1 MFESLGEKFD
11 GLWRKLQGQ
20 GRVSERNIEEAL
32 RDVRLALLEAD
43 VNVGVVRDFVE
54 AVKKDALGQE
64 VLRSLT
70 PEQHFIRLI
79 HRELQRLLGEKPTT
93 IELGG
98 ATPVVVM
105 MVGLNGAGKT
115 TTTAKLALHLRDQRG
130 RRPYLV
136 PADVYRPA
144 AIEQL
149 QTLGQKIDVPVHA
162 VSPGTDPVGI
172 ARSSVAAARM
182 QGADTVLID
191 TAGRQT
197 VDDEL
202 MGELERMRAAVEPR
216 QILLVA
222 DAMTGQDAVATAQGF
237 LARLPLSGVILTKIE
252 GDARGGAA
260 LSLRAVTGKPIVFAG
275 TGEKLDALEAFHPDR
290 IASRILGM
298 GDMLSLI
305 ERAEK
310 AYDKSQAEALQ
321 KKLKKNEFDLEDF
334 RDQLRTVR
342 KMGSVTELLGMIP
355 GVKKLFRGADLGD
368 AEGELKRV
376 EAIIDSMTREERR
389 NIHILNANR
398 RKRIA
403 AGSGT
408 SVSEVNKLL
417 KQFTQTKKVLK
428 KLGSGQMMQGGIPAG
443 FGRERGKTSAW

>member
-20 GRVSERNIEEAL
+20 GRVTERNIEDAL
-32 RDVRLALLEAD
+32 REVRLALLEAD
-43 VNVGVVRDFVE
+43 VNVGVVRDFIE
-54 AVKKDALGQE
+54 AVRKDALGQE

-70 PEQHFIRLI
+70 PEQHFIKLV
-79 HRELQRLLGEKPTT
+79 HRELIRLLGEVPATLD
-93 IELGG
+93 LGG
-98 ATPVVVM
+98 PSPTVLM
-105 MVGLNGAGKT
+105 LVGLNGAGKT
-115 TTTAKLALHLRDQRG
+115 TTTAKLARYLRDERG

-144 AIEQL
+144 AIQQL
-149 QTLGQKIDVPVHA
+149 ETLGRQLDVPVHA
-162 VSPGTDPVGI
+162 VSPGSDPVAI
-172 ARSSVAAARM
+172 ARSAVAAARAS
-182 QGADTVLID
+182 GADTVLID

-202 MGELERMRAAVEPR
+202 MAELARMRAAVEPR
-216 QILLVA
+216 QVLLVA

-237 LARLPLSGVILTKIE
+237 LARLPLSGVVLTKIE

-260 LSLRAVTGKPIVFAG
+260 LSLRSVTGKPILFVG
-275 TGEKLDALEAFHPDR
+275 TGEKLDALEAFYPDR

-298 GDMLSLI
+298 GDMMSLI
-305 ERAEK
+305 ERAER
-310 AYDKSQAEALQ
+310 AYDRTKASEIQ

-334 RDQLRTVR
+334 RDQLRAVR
-342 KMGSVTELLGMIP
+342 RMGSMTDLLGMIP
-355 GVKKLFRGADLGD
+355 GVKKLFRGADLGE

-376 EAIIDSMTREERR
+376 EAIIDSMTKEERR

-403 AGSGT
+403 GGSGT
-408 SVSEVNKLL
+408 SVSEVNRLL

-428 KLGSGQMMQGGIPAG
+428 KLSSGPMMQGLPPGL
-443 FGRERGKTSAW
+443 GR

>member
-11 GLWRKLQGQ
+11 TLWRKLQGQ
-20 GRVSERNIEEAL
+20 GRISERNIEDAL

-54 AVKKDALGQE
+54 AIKKDALGQE

-70 PEQHFIRLI
+70 PEQQFIKLV
-79 HRELQRLLGEKPTT
+79 HRELQRLLGEKPVALD
-93 IELGG
+93 LGG
-98 ATPVVVM
+98 PSPVVVM
-105 MVGLNGAGKT
+105 LVGLNGSGKT
-115 TTTAKLALHLRDQRG
+115 TTAAKLARHLRDERG

-144 AIEQL
+144 AIQQL
-149 QTLGQKIDVPVHA
+149 ETLARQLEVPVHA
-162 VSPGTDPVGI
+162 ASPGTDPVAL
-172 ARSSVAAARM
+172 ARSGVAAARAH
-182 QGADTVLID
+182 GADTVLVD

-197 VDDEL
+197 VDDDL
-202 MGELERMRAAVEPR
+202 MSELERMRAALEPR

-260 LSLRAVTGKPIVFAG
+260 LSLRSVTGKPIVFAG

-310 AYDKSQAEALQ
+310 AYDRSQADALQ

-355 GVKKLFRGADLGD
+355 GVKKLFRGADLGG
-368 AEGELKRV
+368 AEDELKRV
-376 EAIIDSMTREERR
+376 EAIIDSMTKEERR

-408 SVSEVNKLL
+408 SVSEVNRLL

-428 KLGSGQMMQGGIPAG
+428 KLGSGPMLQGLPPGL
-443 FGRERGKTSAW
+443 GR

>member
-1 MFESLGEKFD
+1 MFESLGEKFE

-20 GRVSERNIEEAL
+20 GKITERNIEEAL
-32 RDVRLALLEAD
+32 REVRLALLEAD

-54 AVKKDALGQE
+54 GVKKDALGQE

-70 PEQHFIRLI
+70 PEQHFIKLV
-79 HRELQRLLGEKPTT
+79 HREIERLLGGKPTT
-93 IELGG
+93 LDLGG
-98 ATPVVVM
+98 PSPVVIM
-105 MVGLNGAGKT
+105 LVGLNGSGKT
-115 TTTAKLALHLRDQRG
+115 TTSAKLARWVREERG

-149 QTLGQKIDVPVHA
+149 TTLARQLDVPVHP
-162 VSPGTDPVGI
+162 STPGGNPVNL
-172 ARSSVAAARM
+172 ARAGVAAARS
-182 QGADTVLID
+182 QGADTVIID

-197 VDDEL
+197 VDEEL
-202 MGELERMRAAVEPR
+202 MGEVERIRAAVEPR

-237 LARLPLSGVILTKIE
+237 SARLPVSGIVLTKIE

-260 LSLRAVTGKPIVFAG
+260 LSLRSVTGKPIIFAG

-310 AYDKSQAEALQ
+310 AYDKGQAEALG
-321 KKLKKNEFDLEDF
+321 KKLRKNEFDLEDF
-334 RDQLRTVR
+334 REQLRTVK
-342 KMGSVTELLGMIP
+342 KMGSVAELLGMIP
-355 GVKKLFRGADLGD
+355 GVKKMLRGADLGEAD
-368 AEGELKRV
+368 SELKRV
-376 EAIIDSMTREERR
+376 EAIIDSMTKEERR
-389 NIHILNANR
+389 SVHILNANR

-403 AGSGT
+403 LGSGT
-408 SVSEVNKLL
+408 SVAEVNRLL

-428 KLGSGQMMQGGIPAG
+428 KLGSGPMMPGMPPGLL
-443 FGRERGKTSAW
+443 R

>member
-20 GRVSERNIEEAL
+20 GRISERNIEDAL

-43 VNVGVVRDFVE
+43 VNVGVVRDFVD

-64 VLRSLT
+64 VLGSLS
-70 PEQHFIRLI
+70 PEQHFIKLV

-93 IELGG
+93 LDLGG
-98 ATPVVVM
+98 PSPVVVM
-105 MVGLNGAGKT
+105 LVGLNGAGKT
-115 TTTAKLALHLRDQRG
+115 TTAAKLARHLRDERG
-130 RRPYLV
+130 RHPYLV

-144 AIEQL
+144 AIQQL
-149 QTLGQKIDVPVHA
+149 ETLGRQIDVPVHA
-162 VSPGTDPVGI
+162 ASPGTDPVSL
-172 ARSSVAAARM
+172 ARSGVAAARAH
-182 QGADTVLID
+182 GADTVLID

-197 VDDEL
+197 VDDQL
-202 MGELERMRAAVEPR
+202 MSELERMRAAVEPR

-260 LSLRAVTGKPIVFAG
+260 LSLRSVTGKPIVFAG
-275 TGEKLDALEAFHPDR
+275 TGEKPDALEAFHPDR

-310 AYDKSQAEALQ
+310 AYDRSQAATLQ

-334 RDQLRTVR
+334 RDQLRAVR

-355 GVKKLFRGADLGD
+355 GVKKLFRGADLGG
-368 AEGELKRV
+368 AEDELKRV
-376 EAIIDSMTREERR
+376 EAIIDSMTKEERR

-403 AGSGT
+403 SGSGT
-408 SVSEVNKLL
+408 SVSEVNRLL

-428 KLGSGQMMQGGIPAG
+428 KLGSGPMMQGLPPGL
-443 FGRERGKTSAW
+443 GR